1 MQGINKMVFGK
12 SWDNF
17 IRGSSQKKEAEKN
30 DGSGDFTE
38 YKKYDGYYSMLEQMP
53 LLLQEGYKPASL
65 NQIAKLTLEG
75 GLDFNSCYDSS
86 SAIVYAG
93 GAQDIFK
100 LLSFSQAI
108 EWLNPKTQL
117 YFGGVPITQTEYES
131 LDGKEFS
138 GEDMILNEWL
148 TKEQVLDHMG
158 WLTLFSYDKD
168 LLEQYVTEKIKLMRT
183 GQGKKTKTMM
193 FHFRNRGNNDN
204 LPYLR
209 SVRTDGLFGGNVV
222 GGGHDFNYFSA
233 RIVGVRGD

>member
-1 MQGINKMVFGK
+1 MSKI
-12 SWDNF
+12 
-17 IRGSSQKKEAEKN
+17 
-30 DGSGDFTE
+30 
-38 YKKYDGYYSMLEQMP
+38 
-53 LLLQEGYKPASL
+53 
-65 NQIAKLTLEG
+65 
-75 GLDFNSCYDSS
+75 
-86 SAIVYAG
+86 
-93 GAQDIFK
+93 
-100 LLSFSQAI
+100 
-108 EWLNPKTQL
+108 
-117 YFGGVPITQTEYES
+117 
-131 LDGKEFS
+131 
-138 GEDMILNEWL
+138 